1 MAAPAAPALAVEVQ
15 VAEAAREFLLAQA
28 EREGLQA
35 PEASATALPVL
46 PSAPPA
52 ACRQAWRVQPGDTRF
67 ASRMRFAA
75 SCPGETAAPR
85 EFIVRAELTAEVV
98 VASRALPAN
107 QPLAAADLALER
119 RDVSAVRDALS
130 DIDAVEG
137 LSGRRALKAGQ
148 VVQKGLLI
156 EPLLV
161 KRGALV
167 RIVARTGP
175 VEVSASG
182 EALDA
187 GRRGEIVRVRN
198 VNTGKVIRARVAGDA
213 LVEPADMP

>member
-1 MAAPAAPALAVEVQ
+1 MA
-15 VAEAAREFLLAQA
+15 
-28 EREGLQA
+28 G
-35 PEASATALPVL
+35 
-46 PSAPPA
+46 
-52 ACRQAWRVQPGDTRF
+52 
-67 ASRMRFAA
+67 
-75 SCPGETAAPR
+75 
-85 EFIVRAELTAEVV
+85 
-98 VASRALPAN
+98 RALPAN